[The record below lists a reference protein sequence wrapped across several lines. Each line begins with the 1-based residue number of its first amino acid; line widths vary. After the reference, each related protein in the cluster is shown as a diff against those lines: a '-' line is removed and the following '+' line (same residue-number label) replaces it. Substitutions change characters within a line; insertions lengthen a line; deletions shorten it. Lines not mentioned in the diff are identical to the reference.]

1 MIKEQLN
8 VLINLAASDA
18 TVAEKEAKTIHMI
31 GKANGLSKEIVDGML
46 QKPQPIGDLTS
57 FTEDQKFENLYHLIQ
72 LMKSDGQVFK
82 SEIHFCEQIAEKLG
96 YKKGVVAELS
106 ARIYSDPT
114 ITSDR
119 KLLMDRAHK
128 FLKNK

>member
-8 VLINLAASDA
+8 VLINLAASDSK
-18 TVAEKEAKTIHMI
+18 VADKEAKVIHMI
-31 GKANGLSKEIVDGML
+31 GKANGLSKEDVDAML
-46 QKPQPIGDLTS
+46 KTPKPIGDLSS

-72 LMKSDGQVFK
+72 LMKSDGHVFK

-96 YKKGVVAELS
+96 FRKGVVAELS

-114 ITSDR
+114 ITADR

-128 FLKNK
+128 FLK